1 MEWAASVGTGG
12 TNTVLADRAFGGRRD
27 RGWGL
32 LCMWEGVGEERGPSR
47 EGDEKVAGDQGLK
60 CHVEFPLWCHGIG
73 SVS

>member
-1 MEWAASVGTGG
+1 MWVQEGPTQSWQTEPLEAEGTEGG
-12 TNTVLADRAFGGRRD
+12 VCCVCERE
-27 RGWGL
+27 
-32 LCMWEGVGEERGPSR
+32 MWEGVGEERGPSR